1 MAKIDLD
8 QICENTVL
16 LKQDFR
22 QKHPYFEKKIKILK
36 QKILEKIEIIEDKKS
51 GGRRIIP
58 ELKCSEILSGKVS
71 EDLVQEIKNSG
82 AIVVREVF
90 PKQKAKEWFQS
101 LEEYVEENDY
111 FSKQKE
117 GLDRYFSDLK
127 SDRPQIYGIYWSKA
141 QIEARQD
148 ESMAKT
154 RSFLNRI
161 WDFQS
166 HGTQYFHPDRE
177 CTYADRIRMRQP
189 GDQSLGLSPHMD
201 SGSVE
206 RWLDPAYRKT
216 YRSLFETKWEEYDP
230 YSGVHR
236 SKVEGIDS
244 PAVCRAFRTWQG
256 WTALSRQGPGDGTLQ
271 LIPCI
276 DTIAY
281 VLMRP
286 MLEDVPEEILCGA
299 EPGKAQAVTDE
310 WHSLLLR
317 GLVSIPEVE
326 PGDTVWWHS
335 DVIHGVEEIHHG
347 DQMSSV
353 IYIGAAPWCGR
364 NQNYLER
371 QKPCFVEGRSS
382 PDFAAEDYEK
392 DFIGR
397 AISEDLSPL
406 GRKQMGFESW

>member
-1 MAKIDLD
+1 MS
-8 QICENTVL
+8 Q
-16 LKQDFR
+16 KQS
-22 QKHPYFEKKIKILK
+22 KTLPTKTT
-36 QKILEKIEIIEDKKS
+36 
-51 GGRRIIP
+51 
-58 ELKCSEILSGKVS
+58 
-71 EDLVQEIKNSG
+71 KN
-82 AIVVREVF
+82 
-90 PKQKAKEWFQS
+90 
-101 LEEYVEENDY
+101 
-111 FSKQKE
+111 
-117 GLDRYFSDLK
+117 
-127 SDRPQIYGIYWSKA
+127 
-141 QIEARQD
+141 
-148 ESMAKT
+148 
-154 RSFLNRI
+154 
-161 WDFQS
+161 
-166 HGTQYFHPDRE
+166 H
-177 CTYADRIRMRQP
+177 
-189 GDQSLGLSPHMD
+189 